1 MFNKV
6 DTKLD
11 YAQMDN
17 EVHEFWEKNN
27 VFKEVDKLRAS
38 GKPFVF
44 YEGPPGMNGL
54 PHIGHGTT
62 RIYKDTILR
71 YFSMQNRSIIRRAG
85 WDCHGLPVETKAEKN
100 LGLKNK
106 FEIDSVG
113 VKRFVDEC
121 KSVINEYE
129 ENWRIATKKLGFWL
143 DLDNA
148 YNTSNDDYIE
158 SVWWALKQLFMKG
171 DIYEGYRVGPYCA
184 RCGTSLSSH
193 EVAQEYKT
201 VKTRTLY
208 VKFKLKSEKN
218 TYFVAWT
225 TTPWT
230 LPSNVALC
238 VNPDVEYSKVEVD
251 DSYYILAN
259 NLVGKLFE
267 DSKLIKTYKGKEL
280 EKLEYEP
287 VFEIDKKL
295 LEKKAYYVTCAD
307 FVTTT
312 DGTGIV
318 HIAPAFGED
327 DFGVGKTYDLPVLKL
342 VNEKGL
348 FTADVPFFAGK
359 NNFEANEDII
369 KLLKEQNKVVKVA
382 TIEHEYPHC
391 WRCHNPLMYYAR
403 NGWFVRMSKYRDALV
418 NNNNKVNW
426 HPESARDG
434 RMGNF
439 LSNVIDWNLSRDR
452 FWGTPLNIW
461 RCDKCG
467 KLHCVGSRQELM
479 ELTGAKEIKE
489 LHKPYIDQ
497 FTFKCDCGGTASRV
511 SQVVDVWF
519 DSGAMPFA
527 QWHYPFENKEIFE
540 SQFPADF
547 ICEAK
552 DQTRG
557 WFYTLQAIG
566 TSVFGVT
573 PYKSVIMCD
582 HVLDK
587 NGSKMSKSLGNV
599 VSSDELI
606 DKYGADAVRLFFC
619 GNVPPWISSRV
630 DEDGIVECQRKT
642 LSTLWNT
649 YAFFMLYAN
658 IDNFEPCKPSEF
670 AKLKF
675 TKMDL
680 WVLSKL
686 NSTLASVEN
695 YMKEFNFTDS
705 VRVLSDFVDELSNW
719 YIRRCR
725 ERFWVDGIVEDK
737 TVAFNTLYHCLF
749 ELVKAFAPFAPFMSE
764 KIYRGLRSST
774 DRESVHMCDYPKC
787 NKQFVDKTLNEQM
800 EEAIRIVS
808 LGRAGRNQSSIK
820 NRQPLSK
827 LYVYSS
833 NNIKLPADL
842 LNVIADDL
850 NVKSVEFIV
859 NVQDYISFEL
869 KPQLK
874 TLGAKY
880 RENLS
885 IIREFLS
892 KCDAYKVVN
901 TLQSGQSVVVDKDKN
916 IVLTQDDVL
925 IFPHSKPDFV
935 AESQAGIIVV
945 LDTNLTPEL
954 IDEGFAREFI
964 SKVQTMRKASGFE
977 VEDRIKLICQTDER
991 LQKSIKNF
999 YDLICGIVLADS
1011 IEFANTQGESVD
1023 INGIECVINIKRSGK

>member
-11 YAQMDN
+11 YVKMDTEVQDFWAQND
-17 EVHEFWEKNN
+17 
-27 VFKEVDKLRAS
+27 VFKKVDKMRES

-44 YEGPPGMNGL
+44 FEGPPGMNGL

-71 YFSMQNRSIIRRAG
+71 YFSMQNRAIIRRAG

-113 VKRFVDEC
+113 IKRFVDEC

-129 ENWRIATKKLGFWL
+129 ADWRVATQKLGFWV

-148 YNTSNDDYIE
+148 YNTSHDDYIE
-158 SVWWALKQLFMKG
+158 SVWWALKQLFDKG
-171 DIYEGYRVGPYCA
+171 DIYEGFRVGPYCA

-201 VKTRTLY
+201 VKARTIY
-208 VKFKLKSEKN
+208 VKFAVKGKKN

-238 VNPDVEYSKVEVD
+238 VNPEVEYSEIDVEGVH
-251 DSYYILAN
+251 YILAS
-259 NLVGKLFE
+259 NLVSKLFVE
-267 DSKLIKTYKGKEL
+267 YKLVKSCLGKEL
-280 EKLEYEP
+280 ENVEYEP
-287 VFEIDKKL
+287 VFDIDAKVL
-295 LEKKAYYVTCAD
+295 DKKAYYVTCAD

-327 DFGVGKTYDLPVLKL
+327 DYSVGKAYDLPVLKL

-348 FTADVPFFAGK
+348 FTDDVPYFAGR
-359 NNFEANEDII
+359 NNFEANDDII
-369 KLLKEQNKVVKVA
+369 KLLKEQNKVVKVE
-382 TIEHEYPHC
+382 TIEHEYFHC
-391 WRCHNPLMYYAR
+391 WRCHSPLMYYAR

-418 NNNNKVNW
+418 KNNNKVKW
-426 HPESARDG
+426 HPESAKDG

-439 LSNVIDWNLSRDR
+439 LANVIDWNLSRDR

-467 KLHCVGSRQELM
+467 KLHCVESRQELSK
-479 ELTGAKEIKE
+479 LTGVKEIKE

-497 FTFKCDCGGTASRV
+497 FTFKCECGGEFKRV
-511 SQVVDVWF
+511 PQVIDVWF

-527 QWHYPFENKEIFE
+527 QWHYPFENKDKFKA
-540 SQFPADF
+540 QFPADF

-566 TSVFGVT
+566 TAVFGTT

-587 NGSKMSKSLGNV
+587 NGSKMSKSLGNS

-619 GNVPPWISSRV
+619 GNVPPWISARV

-658 IDNFEPCKPSEF
+658 IDKFEPCKNGF
-670 AKLKF
+670 TKLKF
-675 TKMDL
+675 SKMDL
-680 WVLSKL
+680 WILSKL
-686 NSTLASVEN
+686 NFMLIKIEDN
-695 YMKEFNFTDS
+695 MKNLDFTSS
-705 VRVLSDFVDELSNW
+705 VRELEEFVDDLSNW

-725 ERFWVDGIVEDK
+725 ERFWVDGVVEDK
-737 TVAFNTLYHCLF
+737 TVAFNTLYYCLVN
-749 ELVKAFAPFAPFMSE
+749 LVKAFAPFAPFISE
-764 KIYRGLRSST
+764 KIYLGLRGEN
-774 DRESVHMCDYPKC
+774 DQLSVHMCDYPKG
-787 NKQFVDKTLNEQM
+787 DKNFIDDDLNMQM
-800 EEAIRIVS
+800 DEVIKIVS

-820 NRQPLSK
+820 NRQPLSN

-833 NNIKLPADL
+833 NNIKLTPDML
-842 LNVIADDL
+842 DIIADDL
-850 NVKSVEFIV
+850 NVKKVEFIV

-880 RENLS
+880 RSDLNLV
-885 IIREFLS
+885 REYLA
-892 KCDAYKVVN
+892 KCDTYKVVN
-901 TLQSGQSVVVDKDKN
+901 TLQSGKKVVIDADKN
-916 IVLTQDDVL
+916 IELTQEDVL

-935 AESQAGIIVV
+935 AESQGGIIVI

-954 IDEGFAREFI
+954 IDEGYAREFI
-964 SKVQTMRKASGFE
+964 SKVQAMRKSSGFE
-977 VEDRIKLICQTDER
+977 VEDRIVVACKTDEK
-991 LQKSIKNF
+991 LKKAILNF
-999 YDLICGIVLADS
+999 YDLVCGIILADK
-1011 IEFANTQGESVD
+1011 IEFKQTSGENVD
-1023 INGIECVINIKRSGK
+1023 INGIACTIKLTRSEK